1 VPNRKF
7 NSALLLPPVLAA
19 AAVSAPLELVNELV
33 RIPAGESRS
42 VQVILKQRPAMV
54 SVEYDVVGGGPEVR
68 LALLRRGDLERP
80 RNGLPESV
88 LAATAPA
95 TTASLAYAAPLR
107 GVFAVVLDNPTGS
120 QAAAVHL
127 HVFLNFARANQG
139 PQITRLSP
147 ERQFTVIAL
156 SFLVFIAIVTYSA
169 RRLLRSIRR

>member
-1 VPNRKF
+1 MPNRKVRG
-7 NSALLLPPVLAA
+7 ALLLLPILVA

-54 SVEYDVVGGGPEVR
+54 SVEYEVAGGGPEVR
-68 LALLRRGDLERP
+68 LALLRRGDLARP
-80 RNGLPESV
+80 RNGLPERV

-95 TTASLAYAAPLR
+95 TSGRLAYAAPLR
-107 GVFAVVLDNPTGS
+107 GVFAVVLDNPTS
-120 QAAAVHL
+120 SRAAAVRL
-127 HVFLNFARANQG
+127 HVFLNFARANPG

-156 SFLVFIAIVTYSA
+156 SFIVFVAIVTYSA
-169 RRLLRSIRR
+169 RRLLRGIRR